1 MILILIYT
9 LLAVPLRSYWKPF
22 VIMSV
27 IPFGFAGA
35 TAGHLIAGVPL
46 SVLSF
51 FGMLALAGIV
61 VNDSLVMLTRFNDIL
76 AEGKSVQTAL
86 QTAGISRFRAIFLTT
101 ATTVCGLLP
110 LLAETSEQAQYLIPA
125 AVSLA
130 YGELFATVIT
140 LLLIPVLMNIAYDF
154 RSLFSRIVAVNQ
166 PEGNEVCL

>member
-1 MILILIYT
+1 MIFILIYT
-9 LLAVPLRSYWKPF
+9 LLAVPLKSYWKPI

-35 TAGHLIAGVPL
+35 TAGHFIAGVPL
-46 SVLSF
+46 NVLSF

-76 AEGKSVQTAL
+76 AEGQSVQKAL
-86 QTAGISRFRAIFLTT
+86 QTAGSSRFRAIFLTT
-101 ATTVCGLLP
+101 ATTVCGLLT
-110 LLAETSEQAQYLIPA
+110 LLSKTSEQAQYLIPA

-140 LLLIPVLMNIAYDF
+140 LLLIPVLMNIAYDL
-154 RSLFSRIVAVNQ
+154 RSLFTRFIAVNSL
-166 PEGNEVCL
+166 EKDIG